1 MQLTGPE
8 SVGNL
13 AGTTARPVLADVHV
27 RDQLREAVA
36 RRDIAAD
43 QLEQSK
49 RAVTRQA
56 RSADRNLEAGLAEVE
71 ARRLAVVSAQSA
83 VEAGE
88 VGLEV
93 GTRTIIDV
101 LLAQQALYNAVREF
115 SRSRHN
121 YLVNTLRLKQ
131 ADGSLTVGDIE
142 NINRLLTA
150 DAEQKI
156 KQD

>member
-1 MQLTGPE
+1 M
-8 SVGNL
+8 
-13 AGTTARPVLADVHV
+13 
-27 RDQLREAVA
+27 
-36 RRDIAAD
+36 
-43 QLEQSK
+43 K
-49 RAVTRQA
+49 
-56 RSADRNLEAGLAEVE
+56 SAWK
-71 ARRLAVVSAQSA
+71 S
-83 VEAGE
+83 
-88 VGLEV
+88 
-93 GTRTIIDV
+93 
-101 LLAQQALYNAVREF
+101 VREF

>member
-1 MQLTGPE
+1 M
-8 SVGNL
+8 S
-13 AGTTARPVLADVHV
+13 
-27 RDQLREAVA
+27 
-36 RRDIAAD
+36 
-43 QLEQSK
+43 
-49 RAVTRQA
+49 
-56 RSADRNLEAGLAEVE
+56 SAS
-71 ARRLAVVSAQSA
+71 RRLAVVSAQSA

-121 YLVNTLRLKQ
+121 YLVNTLKLKQ

-142 NINRLLTA
+142 NINRLLTV

-156 KQD
+156 QQD